1 MARRSINSRR
11 AKKTPARKRLA
22 RKRLAHK
29 PLRLPVKPATLDDLI
44 AAGSHALNL
53 KIAKPWMPAVV
64 SNLQVILLHGML
76 VAAFSLSDDAE
87 PAPVFEA

>member
-1 MARRSINSRR
+1 MARRSSNPRR
-11 AKKTPARKRLA
+11 AKKSPA

-29 PLRLPVKPATLDDLI
+29 RLTRKSRRLTIKPAALDDLI
-44 AAGSHALNL
+44 AAGSRALNL
-53 KIAKPWMPAVV
+53 KIAKPWMPTVV

>member
-1 MARRSINSRR
+1 MARRSISSRR
-11 AKKTPARKRLA
+11 TKKAPARMRLALKRLA
-22 RKRLAHK
+22 RKPR
-29 PLRLPVKPATLDDLI
+29 RLPIKPATLDDLI

-53 KIAKPWMPAVV
+53 KITKFWMPAVV

>member
-1 MARRSINSRR
+1 MARRSISSRR
-11 AKKTPARKRLA
+11 AKKPPARKRLT
-22 RKRLAHK
+22 RKPR
-29 PLRLPVKPATLDDLI
+29 RLPIKPATLDDLI

-53 KIAKPWMPAVV
+53 KITKSWMPAVV
-64 SNLQVILLHGML
+64 SNLQVILRHGML

>member
-1 MARRSINSRR
+1 MRLAL
-11 AKKTPARKRLA
+11 KRLA
-22 RKRLAHK
+22 RNPR
-29 PLRLPVKPATLDDLI
+29 RLPIKPATLDDLI
-44 AAGSHALNL
+44 AAGSHALSL
-53 KIAKPWMPAVV
+53 KIAKSWMPAVV

>member
-11 AKKTPARKRLA
+11 AKKPPARKRLV
-22 RKRLAHK
+22 RKSR
-29 PLRLPVKPATLDDLI
+29 RLPIKPATLDDLI

-53 KIAKPWMPAVV
+53 KITKFWMPAVV
-64 SNLQVILLHGML
+64 SNLQVILHHGML
-76 VAAFSLSDDAE
+76 VAVFSLSDDAE